1 MTEEQLREFLRNNLE
16 LDVDT
21 RQELSASI
29 DGDLFDEVTTVKLIL
44 AGEVISEVDIN

>member
-1 MTEEQLREFLRNNLE
+1 MTEEQLKEFLRNNLE

-29 DGDLFDEVTTVKLIL
+29 DGDLFDL
-44 AGEVISEVDIN
+44 SEIMETIKEKWSE